1 MLMTLG
7 INRGNDEGNGRMKQ
21 RVARKFRELDEDG
34 EGISLADVATLLT
47 DVLGRQ
53 LDRDAML
60 RLAANVFD
68 NAEKSEQEPGP
79 CKLLYHVA
87 NACKSEH
94 HF

>member
-1 MLMTLG
+1 MASFG
-7 INRGNDEGNGRMKQ
+7 ILRGGDDGNGRVKQ

-47 DVLGRQ
+47 DVLGRK

-68 NAEKSEQEPGP
+68 NAEKSDSGLRCRTAFLFQVRLIRGGP
-79 CKLLYHVA
+79 PA
-87 NACKSEH
+87 
-94 HF
+94 